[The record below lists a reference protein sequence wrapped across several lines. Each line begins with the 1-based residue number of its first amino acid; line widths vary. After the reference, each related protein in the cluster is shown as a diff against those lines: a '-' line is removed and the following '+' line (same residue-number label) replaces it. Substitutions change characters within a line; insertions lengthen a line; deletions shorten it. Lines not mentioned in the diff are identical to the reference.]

1 MIMDQKK
8 RLSQQQ
14 EFDIMKLVLDKFLW
28 LGFAIMAYGL
38 WLLLQNGLSVVRDA
52 VIMFVAGA
60 IVLVLFLVLI
70 VREYEIIK

>member
-1 MIMDQKK
+1 MKK

-28 LGFAIMAYGL
+28 LGMGIMVFGL
-38 WLLLQNGLSVVRDA
+38 WQMYSNTVEEGIKF
-52 VIMFVAGA
+52 VIVGA
-60 IVLVLFLVLI
+60 IVLILFMVMI